1 MSVAELPLPAGVAGF
16 IDSSFFLG
24 PGGGPGGL
32 LVRLVAEYL
41 FDCPDGPLSRLLTLL
56 VSSELELS
64 SGWLDDALAT
74 EVDDPAPVEEATDEV
89 GERDGNDGA
98 ATAGAACFGGELATN
113 FLTSFSV
120 SLLRSILTTASFF
133 STDLWVELF
142 TLLRAEVGSSF

>member
-16 IDSSFFLG
+16 NESSFFLE

-32 LVRLVAEYL
+32 VVVPLLRLVAEYL
-41 FDCPDGPLSRLLTLL
+41 FECPDGPLSRLLTLL

-64 SGWLDDALAT
+64 SGPWLDDALAT
-74 EVDDPAPVEEATDEV
+74 EVDDDPAPVEEATDEV

-98 ATAGAACFGGELATN
+98 VTFSGGACFGGELATN

-133 STDLWVELF
+133 STDL
-142 TLLRAEVGSSF
+142 